1 MPYVPPK
8 NIIGA
13 FNVKIAIPTAQ
24 NPQDAVHAHVATAP
38 FFTIVDLDSGEV
50 KKVSNPLPGAKSREI
65 NPVGI
70 VRDLGVD
77 ALLCGYIGRWAVK
90 MLEAAGIKVYK
101 AHGGTVL
108 QAIEQFREGK
118 LSLLYEEDAD

>member
-1 MPYVPPK
+1 M
-8 NIIGA
+8 
-13 FNVKIAIPTAQ
+13 KIAIPTAE
-24 NPQDAVHAHVATAP
+24 NPQDAVHGHVATAP
-38 FFTIVDLDSGEV
+38 YFTIFDMESGEV
-50 KKVSNPLPGAKSREI
+50 KKVPNPLPGAETREI

-101 AHGGTVL
+101 AHGGTVM
-108 QAIEQFREGK
+108 QAIEQFRSGK
-118 LSLLYEEDAD
+118 LELLYEENAD